1 MEIGELD
8 WQHRQ
13 ELIDRLHQVQRSIG
27 ELKAEEKFLQ
37 LQLSALNIRLGRNLD
52 DVFARVFKQCAR
64 RFLTHDVYE
73 KIIDKVHEK
82 LKWADRRVEGEDDI
96 GE

>member
-1 MEIGELD
+1 
-8 WQHRQ
+8 
-13 ELIDRLHQVQRSIG
+13 
-27 ELKAEEKFLQ
+27 
-37 LQLSALNIRLGRNLD
+37 LD